1 MRRFIASAAA
11 LLVAGAAAFA
21 VFAANP
27 VKVACVGNSIT
38 YGFLVKDREE
48 NAYPKQ
54 LGRMLGS
61 GYDVRN
67 FGRSGATLLTKGHT
81 PM

>member
-27 VKVACVGNSIT
+27 VTFACFVNSIT
-38 YGFLVKDREE
+38 YGFMV
-48 NAYPKQ
+48 
-54 LGRMLGS
+54 
-61 GYDVRN
+61 
-67 FGRSGATLLTKGHT
+67 
-81 PM
+81 